1 MEPTNIDWEY
11 MILINNDYKIN
22 QIINK
27 LDWTIF
33 YKIMVMET
41 TEDIF
46 EREKKIISF
55 KQDLYMTINIT
66 KF

>member
-1 MEPTNIDWEY
+1 
-11 MILINNDYKIN
+11 
-22 QIINK
+22 
-27 LDWTIF
+27 
-33 YKIMVMET
+33 MET